1 MANNFFKVRNG
12 ISLGNLSSAP
22 SNPITGDFYYD
33 TTLNSFQ
40 GYQNGTW
47 VALGTQVNSATGK
60 NYLTPLLTSLG
71 GGVGNPGNGNFETG
85 TTAGWVIVN
94 VTSAVPIN
102 GELPPGQAFLPG
114 LYVFATSPASATAGA
129 TYTNN
134 GQTFT
139 VIDTVS
145 SSSPLVCTGTRAPTS
160 SGTLTL
166 ASGSGDSTITF
177 GSFRNTTADSHL
189 SFSVANSGQ
198 IAGAFSGNLV
208 SSSSATI
215 HTALMSNPFFI
226 DLEDQGH
233 RLELSFS
240 YKVLSGTFD
249 FSGTTSASF
258 AIYVYDV
265 DNASWIQPDGYIGLT
280 SGSGVGQHTVSFASS
295 SNGTKY
301 QIALININA
310 ITGGY
315 SLYVD
320 DFVVKPAPTAPAL
333 PAQLV
338 TEALIGSSTGGH
350 ATTSSV
356 LLDFGFQTAT
366 APTILVS
373 NPNFT
378 VSTAAVQTPKIVLT
392 NAPAGYYVVSMLAD
406 LSTSASA
413 RMGIAIGDGVTNGS
427 ISTFFPPSNALE
439 MTVEARATFKYTVS
453 ETRTFSLLGQSING
467 TTTVTVNTAGTNGRQ
482 LLVTITYFP
491 LVV

>member
-12 ISLGNLSSAP
+12 IGLGNLSSAP

-60 NYLTPLLTSLG
+60 NYLTPVLTSLG

-85 TTAGWVIVN
+85 TTAGWVLVN
-94 VTSAVPIN
+94 VTTNVPIN

-114 LYVFATSPASATAGA
+114 LYVFATSSASATAGA

-145 SSSPLVCTGTRAPTS
+145 SSSPLVCTGTGAPTS

-177 GSFRNTTADSHL
+177 GSFKNTTADSHL
-189 SFSVANSGQ
+189 SFSIANSGQ

-208 SSSSATI
+208 SSSSATV

-338 TEALIGSSTGGH
+338 TVAIIGSSGGH
-350 ATTSSV
+350 NTASST
-356 LLDFGFQTAT
+356 LAAFGSQAAT
-366 APTILVS
+366 APSIKIT

-378 VSTAAVQTPKIVLT
+378 VSTAAVMTPEIVLT
-392 NAPAGYYVVSMLAD
+392 NAPAGYYVVSMLVD
-406 LSTSASA
+406 LNTSAVG
-413 RMGIAIGDGVTNGS
+413 RCGIAVGDGVTNGS
-427 ISTFFPPSNALE
+427 ISTFSPPSNALE
-439 MTVEARATFKYTVS
+439 ITVEARATFKYTVS
-453 ETRTFSLLGQSING
+453 ETRTFSLLGISVNG
-467 TTTVTVNTAGTNGRQ
+467 TTVLTANAGGTDGRQ
-482 LLVTITYFP
+482 LEVTITYFP